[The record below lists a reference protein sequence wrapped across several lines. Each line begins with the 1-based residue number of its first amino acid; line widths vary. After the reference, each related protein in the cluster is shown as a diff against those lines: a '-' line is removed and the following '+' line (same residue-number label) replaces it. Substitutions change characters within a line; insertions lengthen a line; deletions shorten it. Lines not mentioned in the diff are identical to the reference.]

1 LGLPERKEPRQAR
14 PVARPKL
21 TEVDAPIYTGGRA
34 RRSLIDTVTF
44 RVLSQVTT
52 ALALIIQVR
61 GMPEHDFGVYSLLYT
76 FIPVIGTLLSLGLEQ
91 VMQRYLPE
99 YLRAGNQRGA
109 AWLMRR
115 IATGRLATNIL
126 LIAVVL
132 LCWNLVAPLFKL
144 TPYRGTFAV
153 FSFLI
158 LLQFQSRILQLA
170 LASHMMHRY
179 SVGSMTMLSVVK
191 LLTYGSLY
199 LTHRLTLE
207 TAIFADMFAYG
218 CAYVMLRTIYNKQ
231 CLIPEARGRYQST
244 PEERKRLFRYG
255 LYNNFNDAGVFLL
268 YSTVDNF
275 FIAAYLDTVSVGIY
289 SFYGRL
295 RQTVVNA
302 LPAKQFENIIQPM
315 FFAIPAAQA
324 DRNVPRYFC
333 FLLNMNFLLQWPALA
348 FATAYHHEIVQLVFH
363 GKFIDKSWLLAVFMG
378 FATLNVFADP
388 VSLVAQYEEKAHVL
402 LLSKLFAAYNILAMF
417 LLVPFLGVYGAAIA
431 AGTAQA
437 LKNFFIW
444 WCVRR
449 RAVWTNARAAILS
462 SVGIWGTVVGICYGL
477 KAVLPLPAI
486 FQVVLGGIIFI
497 AAGLIY
503 IRSPA
508 LSASDREILRTV
520 TPSKAARLMQRVGFL
535 PA

>member
-1 LGLPERKEPRQAR
+1 MA
-14 PVARPKL
+14 
-21 TEVDAPIYTGGRA
+21 VDAPIYTGGRA

-44 RVLSQVTT
+44 RVLSQITT

-61 GMPEHDFGVYSLLYT
+61 GMSEHDFGVYSLLYT

-91 VMQRYLPE
+91 VMQRYQPE
-99 YLRAGNQRGA
+99 YLRAGNKIGA
-109 AWLMRR
+109 AWLMRT

-126 LIAVVL
+126 IIAIVLSCWSLI
-132 LCWNLVAPLFKL
+132 APLFKL
-144 TPYRGTFAV
+144 TPYRGMFAI

-179 SVGSMTMLSVVK
+179 SVGSMTTLSVIK
-191 LLTYGSLY
+191 LLTYGVLF

-207 TAIFADMFAYG
+207 AAILADMLSYA
-218 CAYVMLRTIYNKQ
+218 CAYAMLRVIYNKR
-231 CLIPEARGRYQST
+231 CLTPETKGRYSPT

-295 RQTVVNA
+295 RQMVVNA

-315 FFAIPAAQA
+315 FFAIPADQA
-324 DRNVPRYFC
+324 DRNVPRYFS

-348 FATAYHHEIVQLVFH
+348 FTAAYHHEIVQLVFH
-363 GKFIDKSWLLAVFMG
+363 SKFIDKSWLLPIMMS
-378 FATLNVFADP
+378 FATLNVVADP

-417 LLVPFLGVYGAAIA
+417 MLVPFLGIYGAAIA
-431 AGTAQA
+431 GGTAQA
-437 LKNFFIW
+437 MKNFFIW
-444 WCVRR
+444 WYVRK
-449 RAVWTNARAAILS
+449 RAKWINARGAILS
-462 SVGIWGTVVGICYGL
+462 SVGIWGAAVGVCYGL
-477 KAVLPLPAI
+477 KATIPLPAL
-486 FQVVLGGIIFI
+486 FQVVLGAIVFI
-497 AAGLIY
+497 GAGLLY
-503 IRSPA
+503 VRSPA
-508 LSASDREILRTV
+508 LSSSDREILKTV
-520 TPSKAARLMQRVGFL
+520 TPGKATRIMQRVGFL

>member
-1 LGLPERKEPRQAR
+1 
-14 PVARPKL
+14 
-21 TEVDAPIYTGGRA
+21 VDAPIYTGGRA

-44 RVLSQVTT
+44 RVLSQITT

-61 GMPEHDFGVYSLLYT
+61 GMSEHDFGVYSLLYT

-91 VMQRYLPE
+91 VMQRYQPE
-99 YLRAGNQRGA
+99 YLRAGNKIGA

-115 IATGRLATNIL
+115 IAIGRLTTNIL
-126 LIAVVL
+126 IIVVVL
-132 LCWNLVAPLFKL
+132 ACWNLIAPLFKL

-158 LLQFQSRILQLA
+158 LLQFQARILQLA
-170 LASHMMHRY
+170 LGSHMMHRY
-179 SVGSMTMLSVVK
+179 SVGSMTTLSVVK
-191 LLTYGSLY
+191 LVTYGVLY

-207 TAIFADMFAYG
+207 AAIFADMLAYG
-218 CAYVMLRTIYNKQ
+218 CAYVMLRVIYNKR
-231 CLIPEARGRYQST
+231 CLPEARGRYQST

-295 RQTVVNA
+295 RQMVLNA

-315 FFAIPAAQA
+315 FFAIPATQA
-324 DRNVPRYFC
+324 DRNVPRYFS

-363 GKFIDKSWLLAVFMG
+363 SKFIDKSWLMPVLMG
-378 FATLNVFADP
+378 FATLNVIADP

-417 LLVPFLGVYGAAIA
+417 LLVPFLGIYGAAIA
-431 AGTAQA
+431 GGTAQA
-437 LKNFFIW
+437 MKNFFIW
-444 WCVRR
+444 WCVRK
-449 RAVWTNARAAILS
+449 RAVWTNARAAILAS
-462 SVGIWGTVVGICYGL
+462 IGIWGAVVGICYGL
-477 KAVLPLPAI
+477 KVVIPLPAV
-486 FQVVLGGIIFI
+486 FHVVLGAVIFVG
-497 AAGLIY
+497 AGLIY

-520 TPSKAARLMQRVGFL
+520 TPNKAAHVLQRMGFL
-535 PA
+535 

>member
-1 LGLPERKEPRQAR
+1 
-14 PVARPKL
+14 
-21 TEVDAPIYTGGRA
+21 VDAPIYTGGRA

-44 RVLSQVTT
+44 RVLSQITT

-61 GMPEHDFGVYSLLYT
+61 GMSEHDFGVYSLLYT

-91 VMQRYLPE
+91 VMQRYQPE
-99 YLRAGNQRGA
+99 YLRAGNKIGA

-115 IATGRLATNIL
+115 IAIGRLTTNIL
-126 LIAVVL
+126 IIVVVL
-132 LCWNLVAPLFKL
+132 ACWDLIAPLFKL

-170 LASHMMHRY
+170 LGSHMMHRY
-179 SVGSMTMLSVVK
+179 SVGSMTTLSVVK
-191 LLTYGSLY
+191 LVTYGVLY

-207 TAIFADMFAYG
+207 AAIFADMLAYG
-218 CAYVMLRTIYNKQ
+218 CAYVMLRVIYNKR
-231 CLIPEARGRYQST
+231 CLPEARGRYQST

-295 RQTVVNA
+295 RQMVLNA

-315 FFAIPAAQA
+315 FFAIPATQA
-324 DRNVPRYFC
+324 DRNVPRYFS

-363 GKFIDKSWLLAVFMG
+363 SKFIDKSWLMPVLMG
-378 FATLNVFADP
+378 FATLNVIADP

-417 LLVPFLGVYGAAIA
+417 LLVPFLGIYGAAIA
-431 AGTAQA
+431 GGTAQA
-437 LKNFFIW
+437 MKNFFIW
-444 WCVRR
+444 WCVRK
-449 RAVWTNARAAILS
+449 RAVWTNARAAILAS
-462 SVGIWGTVVGICYGL
+462 IGIWGAVVGICYGL
-477 KAVLPLPAI
+477 KVVIPLPAV
-486 FQVVLGGIIFI
+486 FHVVLGAVIFVG
-497 AAGLIY
+497 AGLIY

-520 TPSKAARLMQRVGFL
+520 TPNKAAHVLQRMGFL
-535 PA
+535 

>member
-1 LGLPERKEPRQAR
+1 M
-14 PVARPKL
+14 
-21 TEVDAPIYTGGRA
+21 DAPIYTGGRA

-61 GMPEHDFGVYSLLYT
+61 GMSEHDFGIYSLLYT
-76 FIPVIGTLLSLGLEQ
+76 FFPVIGTVLSLGLEQ
-91 VMQRYLPE
+91 VMQRYQPE
-99 YLRAGNQRGA
+99 YLRAGNKIGA

-115 IATGRLATNIL
+115 VATGRLATNIV
-126 LIAVVL
+126 LIIIVL
-132 LCWNLVAPLFKL
+132 LCWNLIAPLFKL
-144 TPYRGTFAV
+144 TAYRSTFAV

-170 LASHMMHRY
+170 LGSHMMHRY
-179 SVGSMTMLSVVK
+179 SVGSMTTLSMVK
-191 LLTYGSLY
+191 LVAYGTLY

-207 TAIFADMFAYG
+207 AAIFSDMFAYG
-218 CAYVMLRTIYNKQ
+218 CAYAMLRTIYNRK
-231 CLIPEARGRYQST
+231 CLVPEARGRYRST

-295 RQTVVNA
+295 RQTVLNA

-315 FFAIPAAQA
+315 FFSIPPDQA
-324 DRNVPRYFC
+324 DRNVPRFFS

-363 GKFIDKSWLLAVFMG
+363 GKFIDKSWLLPVMMG
-378 FATLNVFADP
+378 FATVNVIADP
-388 VSLVAQYEEKAHVL
+388 VSLVAQYEEKAHIL

-417 LLVPFLGVYGAAIA
+417 LLVPFFGIYGAAMA
-431 AGTAQA
+431 GGTAQA
-437 LKNFFIW
+437 MKNLFVW
-444 WCVRR
+444 WCVRK
-449 RAVWTNARAAILS
+449 RAVWTNARGALLS
-462 SVGIWGTVVGICYGL
+462 SIGIWGTVVGICYGL
-477 KAVLPLPAI
+477 KAVLPLPSV
-486 FQVVLGGIIFI
+486 FQVALGGVVFVV
-497 AAGLIY
+497 AGLIY
-503 IRSPA
+503 VRSPA
-508 LSASDREILRTV
+508 LSATDRDILRTV
-520 TPSKAARLMQRVGFL
+520 TPNKAARIMQRVGFL
-535 PA
+535 TA